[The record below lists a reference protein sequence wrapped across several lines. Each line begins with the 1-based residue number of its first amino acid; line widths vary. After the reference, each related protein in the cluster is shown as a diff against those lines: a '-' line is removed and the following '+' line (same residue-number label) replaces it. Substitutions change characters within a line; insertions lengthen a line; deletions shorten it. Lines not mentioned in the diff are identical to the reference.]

1 MSTFEPACL
10 HRNCPGDVSGP
21 GHSSFLQF
29 DSAQVPMCWSHI
41 IPLEGLF
48 GPPGRAEPFLLWTAR
63 IPSQKDSKLACH
75 GRDVSLLYLA
85 ISSDVWQLL
94 AY

>member
-29 DSAQVPMCWSHI
+29 EIGQGPMCWSHI
-41 IPLEGLF
+41 IPLQGLF
-48 GPPGRAEPFLLWTAR
+48 GPPEV
-63 IPSQKDSKLACH
+63 Q
-75 GRDVSLLYLA
+75 SLV
-85 ISSDVWQLL
+85 DFGLL
-94 AY
+94 ASQAKRTASSLVMEGT